1 MGLQLFRAYL
11 RTEISDENIEFWLA
25 CEDFKK
31 QANERKL
38 VAKAQRIY
46 TEFIAVQAP
55 REINIDSKTRLA
67 TIQNLANPHAHALE
81 QAQKRIQALMYKDSY
96 QRFLRSEVYS
106 RLLKECSKGK
116 PGAASNAPGPAAAA
130 TDA

>member
-1 MGLQLFRAYL
+1 MQLFRAYL

-25 CEDFKK
+25 CEDFKR
-31 QANERKL
+31 QSNERKL
-38 VAKAQRIY
+38 ASKAQRIY

-55 REINIDSKTRLA
+55 REINIDSKTRLG
-67 TIQNLANPHAHALE
+67 TIQSLANPHTYSLE

-96 QRFLRSEVYS
+96 QRFLRSDVYS

-116 PGAASNAPGPAAAA
+116 
-130 TDA
+130 D